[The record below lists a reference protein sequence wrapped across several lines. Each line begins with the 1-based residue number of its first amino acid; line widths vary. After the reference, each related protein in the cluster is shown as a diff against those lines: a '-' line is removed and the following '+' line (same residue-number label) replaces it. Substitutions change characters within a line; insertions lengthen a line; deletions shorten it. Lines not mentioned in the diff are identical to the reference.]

1 MKKTVVAICLFSLLT
16 GCQSTGKSLFGSTK
30 DSDDRAQKT
39 SFFGDQSVVMNVSMA
54 LSKEKDLWKNSH
66 INLLHHNNSLLLV
79 GQTDSQEHKEKS
91 ERIASNTDGIS
102 KIYNQINVSKPI
114 SYAQR
119 AKDTWITTQIKAKYF
134 AEKKIGFND
143 VKVLTE
149 NSRVF
154 LMGTLSDKDQELAV
168 KIAVSVD
175 DVQEVLK
182 IFDEPSQ
189 EPTS

>member
-1 MKKTVVAICLFSLLT
+1 MNRIIVVTFLMILSLG
-16 GCQSTGKSLFGSTK
+16 GCQSTGKSLFGSNDK
-30 DSDDRAQKT
+30 KAQAKKS
-39 SFFGDQSVVMNVSMA
+39 SFFGDQSVVMNVSKE
-54 LSKEKDLWKNSH
+54 LSKEKELWRNSH

-79 GQTDSQEHKEKS
+79 GQTNSQENKEKS

-134 AEKKIGFND
+134 AQKSLGFND

-149 NSRVF
+149 NNRVF
-154 LMGTLSDKDQELAV
+154 LMGTLSAKEQELAV
-168 KIAVSVD
+168 KIAVSID

-182 IFDEPSQ
+182 IFDEPGKPKQ
-189 EPTS
+189 